1 MIEIHRLGARI
12 GAEIRGVDVKALD
25 DAGFAAIYRAWLDCN
40 VVVVPGQDLQIE
52 DFLRYSRRFGVVH
65 PHPSKMTRHPDHP
78 EITLLGVDK
87 FRPDGALDMAVYRR
101 GAEGWHTDGAYDQE
115 PFKATQLYALA
126 VPSTGGDTLFASMY
140 AAYDALPP
148 RLAQRLDGRT
158 GAFTYGGRRKATAL
172 LNAEDRDWTPV
183 FHPIIRTHPET
194 GRKALYFDP
203 GKILRI
209 EGLDESESDAL
220 IEELT
225 ACMIQ
230 PDAQYRHRWRKGDIV
245 IWDNRCSYHKA
256 AGDYPPEEDRIHW
269 RVSIKERAARPPRGD
284 PGAMLI
290 VDRLQ
295 ASTSGAAA
303 ISGHSRSRRAHRQ
316 VARFTKRRPPG
327 TLRGPM
333 DERRDASGCATWTG
347 RQSSPDR
354 TSLESGRIP
363 TGRAARGGAHRG
375 DCADPAWRS
384 SAHSPSARI
393 DQQDPAR
400 RSERASHC
408 RRLRRVIRRRG
419 DHGKLD
425 GEDGSPARRA
435 VQAEGT
441 AVRFDDAPAKGKSET
456 RPLAHRFGREERLED
471 PPQDLGWNPRP
482 RVAHRQRDAGVG
494 GREPGADHESSGGRA
509 RMHRVMG
516 IGDEVHHHL
525 VELVRIRPEHRKI
538 IGQLETDL
546 DVVDPQRVGEQ
557 LGGFADDLIE
567 ADSLPL

>member
-25 DAGFAAIYRAWLDCN
+25 DADFAAIYRAWLDAN
-40 VVVVPGQDLQIE
+40 VLVVPGQDLQIE

-148 RLAQRLDGRT
+148 RLAQRLDGRN

-225 ACMIQ
+225 ARMIQ

-269 RVSIKERAARPPRGD
+269 RVSIKDAGSKAAIVREVFCPSASLAPLGSRLNVLQRLRLRLRGSPRRSPRTRIWTSLGRLGVLQYSFRASDSPRLPLRTPGRGLSPILVHLHRRLLSARP
-284 PGAMLI
+284 
-290 VDRLQ
+290 
-295 ASTSGAAA
+295 
-303 ISGHSRSRRAHRQ
+303 RAL
-316 VARFTKRRPPG
+316 G
-327 TLRGPM
+327 SWTLL
-333 DERRDASGCATWTG
+333 
-347 RQSSPDR
+347 SP
-354 TSLESGRIP
+354 L
-363 TGRAARGGAHRG
+363 
-375 DCADPAWRS
+375 
-384 SAHSPSARI
+384 
-393 DQQDPAR
+393 
-400 RSERASHC
+400 
-408 RRLRRVIRRRG
+408 RRL
-419 DHGKLD
+419 
-425 GEDGSPARRA
+425 AW
-435 VQAEGT
+435 
-441 AVRFDDAPAKGKSET
+441 
-456 RPLAHRFGREERLED
+456 
-471 PPQDLGWNPRP
+471 LG
-482 RVAHRQRDAGVG
+482 
-494 GREPGADHESSGGRA
+494 
-509 RMHRVMG
+509 
-516 IGDEVHHHL
+516 
-525 VELVRIRPEHRKI
+525 
-538 IGQLETDL
+538 
-546 DVVDPQRVGEQ
+546 
-557 LGGFADDLIE
+557 
-567 ADSLPL
+567 